1 MRLQQTILNGAITA
15 LTFLLPP
22 GFAVA
27 DQTSQD
33 VVTAVPPLIIQETGN
48 IKLPVEFTKAAWIDV
63 MSGAHL
69 LPEAT
74 DRLRSALTSQ
84 GFTFA
89 TSEAEATASVV
100 ISGHVQLYNPART
113 FDSGNVFL
121 GEIIEARVHSSDKS
135 RKHVSSRRPLDY
147 DAGVAHQGGRL
158 LAQGGVPGGAL
169 AGAAFAILTDWL
181 VDTTGLRES
190 IADGIESAV
199 RDKRD
204 VTPYKFKRRVLF
216 CGEACKQTIHQ
227 SQVTVSVW
235 QGTTQLSSYS
245 ITLSRELPDMDEGSV
260 RPLIDAALGRAL
272 EKLLEATR
280 P

>member
-1 MRLQQTILNGAITA
+1 MRLQKTILNGAITA

-33 VVTAVPPLIIQETGN
+33 VVTAVPPLSIQETGT

-69 LPEAT
+69 LPDAT

-89 TSEAEATASVV
+89 KSEAEATASVV
-100 ISGHVQLYNPART
+100 ISGHVQLSNPAKSY
-113 FDSGNVFL
+113 DSGKVFL
-121 GEIIEARVHSSDKS
+121 GEIIEARAHTLDKRRRNTAS
-135 RKHVSSRRPLDY
+135 RNALDY
-147 DAGVAHQGGRL
+147 DAGIAHQGGRL

-169 AGAAFAILTDWL
+169 AGIAFAILTDWL
-181 VDTTGLRES
+181 VDSSGIRTA
-190 IADGIESAV
+190 IAEGVESATKNE
-199 RDKRD
+199 DPPP
-204 VTPYKFKRRVLF
+204 PYKFKSRPWF
-216 CGEACKQTIHQ
+216 CDVSCKQTIHQ

-245 ITLSRELPDMDEGSV
+245 ITLSRELPDMDEASV
-260 RPLIDAALGRAL
+260 RPMIDAALGRAL
-272 EKLLEATR
+272 ERLLEATR